1 MEVYSD
7 PVTGR
12 KYYQILNPNTGIAFF
27 TYCAYED
34 EETGQTVY
42 VYVDPDTGKEVKASS
57 VPADIIRSLA
67 GSMADNLI

>member
-12 KYYQILNPNTGIAFF
+12 KYYHILNPNTGIAFF
-27 TYCAYED
+27 TYCAYID
-34 EETGQTVY
+34 KDTGKMVY